1 MTPFD
6 ALKKLTALPP
16 TEKVRA
22 YIVVWFSGLVGV
34 ALLVSLGC
42 MVYFKVKSPDADI
55 GIWVNVFLT
64 CLGYVVGILT
74 GLLGVPAVASNQPS
88 AFGSQPAS
96 RT

>member
-1 MTPFD
+1 MPLA
-6 ALKKLTALPP
+6 ALKKLAALPP
-16 TEKVRA
+16 VEKVRA

-42 MVYFKVKSPDADI
+42 MVYFKVKAPDADI

-74 GLLGVPAVASNQPS
+74 GLLGIPAVASNQSS
-88 AFGSQPAS
+88 APAS
-96 RT
+96 Q